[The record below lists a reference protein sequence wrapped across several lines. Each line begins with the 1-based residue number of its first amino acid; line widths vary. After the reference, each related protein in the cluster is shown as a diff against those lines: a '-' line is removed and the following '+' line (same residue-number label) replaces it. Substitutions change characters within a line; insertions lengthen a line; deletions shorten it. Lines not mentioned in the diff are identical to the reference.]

1 MTTITAFSDS
11 HGFELPSKLV
21 EVANESN
28 LVFFLGDGAF
38 SLGDILLHKGFYGV
52 KGNCDLAGFEQ
63 EQVVE
68 AEKVR
73 ILLTRRQIRRKIRF
87 DVPLYA
93 SAGTQLPTRVVRS
106 HAFWRGGRVRGSH
119 AREPRRNKFLPQR
132 SAVLCVYSR
141 VKRKICRQNSKY
153 NLIFLTSN
161 RRCANIVKH

>member
-52 KGNCDLAGFEQ
+52 KGNCDPAGFEQ

-73 ILLTRRQIRRKIRF
+73 ILLTHGDK
-87 DVPLYA
+87 Y
-93 SAGTQLPTRVVRS
+93 G
-106 HAFWRGGRVRGSH
+106 
-119 AREPRRNKFLPQR
+119 
-132 SAVLCVYSR
+132 
-141 VKRKICRQNSKY
+141 VKY
-153 NLIFLTSN
+153 DLTSLYMRALELN
-161 RRCANIVKH
+161 CQLV

>member
-11 HGFELPSKLV
+11 HGLELPSKLV

-52 KGNCDLAGFEQ
+52 KGNCDPAGFEQ

-73 ILLTRRQIRRKIRF
+73 ILLTHGDK
-87 DVPLYA
+87 Y
-93 SAGTQLPTRVVRS
+93 G
-106 HAFWRGGRVRGSH
+106 
-119 AREPRRNKFLPQR
+119 
-132 SAVLCVYSR
+132 
-141 VKRKICRQNSKY
+141 VKY
-153 NLIFLTSN
+153 DLTSLYMRALELN
-161 RRCANIVKH
+161 CQLVLYGHTHFGAVDECAGVTLVNPGAISSCRNGAPSYAYIVVSNGKFVVKIVNIT